1 MAVLSQG
8 GHQELQLH
16 FRHCEGF
23 GCPPLR
29 VRGAV
34 LGRPL
39 LSGCCGPCHLGLGPK
54 CPGLGQLLFWPNQ
67 SLK

>member
-29 VRGAV
+29 VRGQFLGGRFSQVAV
-34 LGRPL
+34 VLAIL
-39 LSGCCGPCHLGLGPK
+39 ALGLSVLVWASCSSGPTRA
-54 CPGLGQLLFWPNQ
+54 
-67 SLK
+67 